1 MGLGLWARGYGLWA
15 RGYGL
20 WARGYGLGLGAGH
33 VVSGGNCPLSYCSDI
48 TVRVEVTDINDHAP
62 QFVFDANMSRY
73 VAEIS
78 ENSPASLILQLVAT
92 DEDSTS
98 NGQIMF
104 LPSTGKLH
112 IISSGPRNFFQQ
124 VLGL

>member
-1 MGLGLWARGYGLWA
+1 M
-15 RGYGL
+15 
-20 WARGYGLGLGAGH
+20 
-33 VVSGGNCPLSYCSDI
+33 SGGNCPLSYCSDI

-62 QFVFDANMSRY
+62 QFVFDASMSRY

-112 IISSGPRNFFQQ
+112 IISGGPRNFFQRGSRVMKLKPSKREYQ
-124 VLGL
+124 LLKVGNWY